1 MILRVLG
8 TDGADE
14 SGPKR
19 GSASGHLGGRGLRG
33 SLAAC
38 TFTLFCPHRPCG
50 QCPHFCYSLTCRR
63 TLVAAPSART
73 RSHGSNTRTASLLTF
88 IYPPFTALGLLK
100 LASVAQY
107 RAAITG
113 WLTLSIV
120 PLCPPTSRR
129 NLLQSSMDSLGP
141 LLLLRVRTIGQR
153 LFHRFGLYVTVSSPL
168 PRAD

>member
-1 MILRVLG
+1 MEPMRAARKEVPLPVI
-8 TDGADE
+8 
-14 SGPKR
+14 
-19 GSASGHLGGRGLRG
+19 SAVAVFAALPRSVHLYP
-33 SLAAC
+33 
-38 TFTLFCPHRPCG
+38 FCPRRPCG
-50 QCPHFCYSLTCRR
+50 QCLHFYYSLTCRR

-107 RAAITG
+107 RAAITR

-120 PLCPPTSRR
+120 PLCPPTSRH